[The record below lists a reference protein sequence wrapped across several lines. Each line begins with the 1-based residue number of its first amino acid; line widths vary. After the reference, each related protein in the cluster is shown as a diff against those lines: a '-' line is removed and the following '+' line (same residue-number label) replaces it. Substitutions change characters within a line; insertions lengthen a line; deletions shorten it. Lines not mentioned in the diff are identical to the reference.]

1 MLSMR
6 TSRVTSEEAS
16 PRIASIVPITRA
28 EAFAPATVANLGVGF
43 DILGLALR
51 EPGDRIAAE
60 FSGTPGVEIAAIH
73 GDDGKLPLDPRKN
86 IASISAQSLLD
97 LLGTDRGVRLTVCKG
112 LPSSSGLGS
121 SAASAVAAVVAV
133 NALFGEPLTR
143 DQLLPAAMEGEAA
156 VSGYHADN
164 VAPCLYGGITMSY
177 GIRADQIVALPIP
190 ENLFLALVTP
200 DIEVPTAQARAVLPP
215 SISLRQM
222 VQQTG
227 AIARLIDAIHR
238 ADVRSMAAAM
248 ESDVVIEPARE
259 SLMPKLAEARAAA
272 KQAGALGLVIS
283 GAGPTL
289 CAICEDAESARAAA
303 AAMDQVYAA
312 ASIASVSRW
321 SPIEPQGAYVTE
333 VAHSERG

>member
-1 MLSMR
+1 M
-6 TSRVTSEEAS
+6 
-16 PRIASIVPITRA
+16 PITRA

-51 EPGDRIAAE
+51 EPGDWIAAE
-60 FSGTPGVEIAAIH
+60 FCETPGAHIAKIS

-86 IASISAQSLLD
+86 IASISAQSLLET
-97 LLGTDRGVRLTVCKG
+97 LGAERGVSLTICKG

-143 DQLLPAAMEGEAA
+143 DELLPAALEGEAA

-164 VAPCLYGGITMSY
+164 VAPCLYGGITMSF

-190 ENLFLALVTP
+190 HNLHLALVTP
-200 DIEVPTAQARAVLPP
+200 DIEVPTAEARAVLPA
-215 SISLRQM
+215 SVSLRQM

-227 AIARLIDAIHR
+227 AIARLVDAVHR
-238 ADVRSMAAAM
+238 GDVRSMAAAM
-248 ESDVVIEPARE
+248 ESDVVIEQARA

-272 KQAGALGLVIS
+272 KHAGALGLVIS

-289 CAICEDAESARAAA
+289 CAVCEDAESARAAA
-303 AAMDQVYAA
+303 AALDEVYTAA
-312 ASIASVSRW
+312 GMASVSRW
-321 SPIEPQGAYVTE
+321 TPIEPHGAYVGKVTR
-333 VAHSERG
+333 SEQPTNGAGE